1 MSGDAPRTT
10 GLRVQPPVVAK
21 EKRLA
26 ALLAERG
33 RGAGDRRLAEVVA
46 DAQLLGSLELAG
58 VRASW
63 EEVRASRAS
72 PGEAPAEVVA
82 LRRARAAVPADA
94 PLTVEAIRAWHAA
107 LAGPVGFRRVERL
120 RADAPPAPPE
130 LIESQLE
137 TLQEWIT
144 AAGVRDLR
152 PEQAAGLAYA
162 RIVEVLPFED
172 GNGRVARLA
181 ASHLMVQAGLRPPI
195 LAGGDG
201 PYLLACLRAAFRLD
215 TEPLVSLLAEASARA
230 LDVMTQALERGEA

>member
-1 MSGDAPRTT
+1 MPSDAPRTT

-33 RGAGDRRLAEVVA
+33 REAGDGPLAEVVA
-46 DAQLLGSLELAG
+46 DAQLLCSLELAG
-58 VRASW
+58 VHPSW

-72 PGEAPAEVVA
+72 PGEGAAEIVA
-82 LRRARAAVPADA
+82 LRRAHAAVPADA
-94 PLTVEAIRAWHAA
+94 ALSVEAIRAWHAA
-107 LAGPVGFRRVERL
+107 IAGPVGLRRAERL
-120 RADAPPAPPE
+120 REDAPPAPPE
-130 LIESQLE
+130 LIEGRLE

-144 AAGVRDLR
+144 TAGVRDLK

-162 RIVEVLPFED
+162 RIVEVLPFDD

-181 ASHLMVQAGLRPPI
+181 ASHLMLQAGRRPPI
-195 LAGGDG
+195 LVGADG

-230 LDVMTQALERGEA
+230 LDVMIQALERGEA